1 MIETVLLTLLI
12 LILAAIYLRFGMW
25 IFDMALDTYGGKEN
39 YLHEISKQ
47 KPNVNVNLVYAIALC
62 LVMCFWPYFVIV
74 SLIWRGK

>member
-1 MIETVLLTLLI
+1 MIKTTMI
-12 LILAAIYLRFGMW
+12 LILVVLYLRFGMW

-47 KPNVNVNLVYAIALC
+47 KPNVNVNLAYTIALC

-74 SLIWRGK
+74 SLIGRGK